1 MLDEIIEGIEV
12 FAALALYFLP
22 AITADRRRRRDVL
35 TIALF
40 NACLGWTGFG
50 WLIALYWAT
59 LPNPPP
65 GVEHEVVRKRR
76 MHTMVAFS
84 QALAAR
90 VARREARDR
99 TAEDR

>member
-1 MLDEIIEGIEV
+1 MLDEIIQGIEV

-22 AITADRRRRRDVL
+22 AIVADRRRRRDVL

-50 WLIALYWAT
+50 WLIALYWAI
-59 LPNPPP
+59 LPNPPV
-65 GVEHEVVRKRR
+65 GVEREVVLKRR
-76 MHTMVAFS
+76 VLSMLAFS

-90 VARREARDR
+90 VAQRDAHHR
-99 TAEDR
+99 NTED